1 MLFPVRSMELIC
13 TYERFVLLAPP
24 PTMTIVAFASRE
36 PYIDARC
43 ILLAVVYSSCMCVYA
58 YHARTFSYTHT
69 TYVRI
74 HSIPFHSLGPR
85 RTMLPLCSKHGYIGP
100 VMVLTT
106 SPWLYLR
113 MA

>member
-1 MLFPVRSMELIC
+1 MELIC

-43 ILLAVVYSSCMCVYA
+43 ILLAVVYSSCMSYVQLYTLRTYA
-58 YHARTFSYTHT
+58 Y
-69 TYVRI
+69 
-74 HSIPFHSLGPR
+74 IPFHSLGPR

-106 SPWLYLR
+106 SAWLYLR